1 LLIFAFLLEGAN
13 AACASSVLKHQ
24 IAPAPLDR
32 TSSRNINQAISQIA
46 LHQRSP
52 RRLLMES
59 ASLFPVSRS
68 SAKHYL
74 NQTPPVEVAP
84 GSLPINKGLPLP
96 EEDKKIALEG

>member
-1 LLIFAFLLEGAN
+1 
-13 AACASSVLKHQ
+13 
-24 IAPAPLDR
+24 
-32 TSSRNINQAISQIA
+32 
-46 LHQRSP
+46 
-52 RRLLMES
+52 MES